1 MINQFCHQQDDAV
14 SSSATSDE
22 DESPTD
28 VFPTMAEVE
37 QADSG
42 SLDLDQFVKDSAD
55 SHRLDEYHGVL
66 LLKLQ
71 TQIELSCSLLTPIES
86 IFHLHVY

>member
-1 MINQFCHQQDDAV
+1 M

-55 SHRLDEYHGVL
+55 SHRLDEYHGKTSNSNRIILQLVDTKLIYFPPTCILTL
-66 LLKLQ
+66 LISSLKGEG
-71 TQIELSCSLLTPIES
+71 IP
-86 IFHLHVY
+86 